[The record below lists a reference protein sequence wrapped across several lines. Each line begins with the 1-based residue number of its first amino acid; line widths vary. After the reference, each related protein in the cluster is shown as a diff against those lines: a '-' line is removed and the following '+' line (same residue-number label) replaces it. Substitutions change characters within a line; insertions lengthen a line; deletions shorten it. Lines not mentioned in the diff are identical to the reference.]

1 MPLNTKTDLNTPAN
15 YQKSSPFS
23 LPIKLR
29 LSILMFLQFFV
40 AGSTLPIMSLYLKD
54 YLNFSG
60 SQVGL
65 IMGLSAVSS
74 IVSPILMTFIADR
87 VISAERLLSL
97 CHICA
102 AAVMLAFSQQT
113 RFLPVLLFYLTYTLI
128 TLPTNSLIN
137 AVTFH
142 HSPSDRQKF
151 GNIRVWG
158 TIGWIAVAWVFSFGV
173 LHGDVAPDA
182 PSRLPL
188 LLKISALTSTILSI
202 YALCIPK
209 KQKTKEDSERKLFP
223 FDSLKVMLKPQVLT
237 LSLLAMSITFID
249 RFYSVGT
256 SPFLKQIGFSE
267 KHIMPAMSLG
277 QIPEIFAMGVLGFLL
292 SRWGMKKV
300 LLTGVLMEIFRF
312 ATCAFG
318 MSKALIYASLSVHG
332 LAYTFVFITAFI
344 SLDSFCRGRE
354 RAGVHQLFSV
364 VAAGIGGFA
373 GSFTAGKVTDLFSN
387 AQGMVDYTKYWSVP
401 LVLAFFILAA
411 LLIFLKEV
419 KITSNQEVAPQEKDP
434 ASKAV
439 LNAK

>member
-1 MPLNTKTDLNTPAN
+1 MR
-15 YQKSSPFS
+15 QKDILPK
-23 LPIKLR
+23 LPIKFR
-29 LSILMFLQFFV
+29 LSLLMFLQFFV
-40 AGSTLPIMSLYLKD
+40 AGSTLPIMSLYLKE

-74 IVSPILMTFIADR
+74 IVSPIFMTFIADR
-87 VISAERLLSL
+87 VISSERLLSL
-97 CHICA
+97 CHICG
-102 AAVMLAFSQQT
+102 AAVMLAFSEQT
-113 RFLPVLLFYLTYTLI
+113 RFLPVLLFYLAYTLI

-142 HSPSDRQKF
+142 HSPSERRKF

-173 LHGDVAPDA
+173 LRGDVSPDA
-182 PSRLPL
+182 PSSLPL
-188 LLKISALTSTILSI
+188 LMKISALTSIILSI
-202 YALCIPK
+202 YALCIPGK
-209 KQKTKEDSERKLFP
+209 EKLQSGKTERIIFP
-223 FDSLKVMLKPQVLT
+223 FDSLKVILKPQVLT

-249 RFYSVGT
+249 KFYSVGT

-267 KHIMPAMSLG
+267 KSIMPAMSLG

-300 LLTGVLMEIFRF
+300 LMIGLFMEIFRF

-318 MSKALIYASLSVHG
+318 TSRFLIYASLSVHG

-344 SLDSFCRGRE
+344 SLDSFCRGKE

-364 VAAGIGGFA
+364 IAAGIGGFA
-373 GSFTAGKVTDLFSN
+373 GSFTAGRVADLFSD
-387 AQGMVDYTKYWSVP
+387 AHGMVDYTKYWSV
-401 LVLAFFILAA
+401 
-411 LLIFLKEV
+411 
-419 KITSNQEVAPQEKDP
+419 
-434 ASKAV
+434 
-439 LNAK
+439 

>member
-1 MPLNTKTDLNTPAN
+1 
-15 YQKSSPFS
+15 
-23 LPIKLR
+23 
-29 LSILMFLQFFV
+29 MFLQFFV

-65 IMGLSAVSS
+65 IMGLSSVSS
-74 IVSPILMTFIADR
+74 IVSPIFMTFIADR
-87 VISAERLLSL
+87 VISSERLLSL
-97 CHICA
+97 CHICGA
-102 AAVMLAFSQQT
+102 TVMLAFSEQT
-113 RFLPVLLFYLTYTLI
+113 RFLPVLFFYLTYTLI

-142 HSPSDRQKF
+142 HSPSDRRKF

-173 LHGDVAPDA
+173 LHGDVSPDA

-188 LLKISALTSTILSI
+188 LMKISALTSTILSV
-202 YALCIPK
+202 YALCIPRK
-209 KQKTKEDSERKLFP
+209 ENSKSAKAEKTRFP
-223 FDSLKVMLKPQVLT
+223 VDSLKVMLKPQVLT
-237 LSLLAMSITFID
+237 LSLLAMCITFID
-249 RFYSVGT
+249 KFYSVGT

-267 KHIMPAMSLG
+267 KSIMPAMSLG
-277 QIPEIFAMGVLGFLL
+277 QIPEIFAMGILGLLL

-300 LLTGVLMEIFRF
+300 LMVGLFMEIFRF

-318 MSKALIYASLSVHG
+318 TSRFLIYASLSVHG

-344 SLDSFCRGRE
+344 SLDSFCRGKE

-364 VAAGIGGFA
+364 VAAGIGGFT
-373 GSFTAGKVTDLFSN
+373 GSFTAGKVADLFSDSY
-387 AQGMVDYTKYWSVP
+387 GMVDYTRYWSVP

-411 LLIFLKEV
+411 LVIFVKEV
-419 KITSNQEVAPQEKDP
+419 KIKSETEVDKPEKEKVPGP
-434 ASKAV
+434 AV
-439 LNAK
+439 